1 MFFKRL
7 IKNKLTVVGAVLITL
22 MALMAILSPWLTT
35 HDPYKM
41 DFKQRL
47 NPPSQDHFLGTD
59 EYGRDVY
66 SRIVLGS
73 TVAMRVGFFSV
84 SLSLIL
90 GVLLGLFSG
99 YYGGWTDSIIMRIMD
114 AVVTFP
120 TLLLAIGIMAVLGPG
135 LINLMIAIGVVY
147 TPRFARVV
155 RSSVLSIREKEYIE
169 AARVTGCN
177 NFSIIFQHILP
188 NCWPPVIILSTIN
201 FGYAILWEAALS
213 YLGLGAPPP
222 TPSWGSVLSEGKDFM
237 VIAPW
242 LTTFPGIAIAFVV
255 LGLNLF
261 GDGLRDVLDP
271 RLKE

>member
-1 MFFKRL
+1 VFFKRL
-7 IKNKLTVVGAVLITL
+7 IKNKLTVVGAVLITI
-22 MALMAILSPWLTT
+22 MALMSILSPWLTT

-41 DFKQRL
+41 DFQQRL
-47 NPPSQDHFLGTD
+47 KPPSLEHFLGTD

-73 TVAMRVGFFSV
+73 TVAMKVGFFSV
-84 SLSLIL
+84 SLSLVLGIL
-90 GVLLGLFSG
+90 MGLFSG

-114 AVVTFP
+114 AIVTFP

-169 AARVTGCN
+169 AARVTGCS
-177 NFSIIFQHILP
+177 NFSIIFEHILP

-237 VIAPW
+237 IIAPW

>member
-1 MFFKRL
+1 VFVKRL
-7 IKNKLTVVGAVLITL
+7 IKNKLAVAGAVLVML
-22 MALMAILSPWLTT
+22 MALMAGLSPWLIT

-47 NPPSQDHFLGTD
+47 EAPSQDHLLGTD

-66 SRIVLGS
+66 SRIVQGS

-84 SLSLIL
+84 LISLVI
-90 GVLLGLFSG
+90 GILLGLFSG

-114 AVVTFP
+114 AIVTFP

-135 LINLMIAIGVVY
+135 LINLMLAIGVVY
-147 TPRFARVV
+147 TPRFSRVV

-169 AARVTGCN
+169 AARITGCG
-177 NFSIIFQHILP
+177 NFSILFKHILP
-188 NCWPPVIILSTIN
+188 NCWSPVIILSTIN

-237 VIAPW
+237 AIAPW

>member
-1 MFFKRL
+1 VFVKRL
-7 IKNKLTVVGAVLITL
+7 IKNKLAVAGAVLVIL
-22 MALMAILSPWLTT
+22 IALIAILSSWLVT
-35 HDPYKM
+35 HDPYRM

-47 NPPSQDHFLGTD
+47 KPPSQDHLLGTD

-73 TVAMRVGFFSV
+73 TVALRVGFFSV
-84 SLSLIL
+84 SLSLIA
-90 GVLLGLFSG
+90 GVLLGLFCG
-99 YYGGWTDSIIMRIMD
+99 YYGRWVDTIIMRIMD
-114 AVVTFP
+114 AIASFP

-135 LINLMIAIGVVY
+135 FINLMIAIGVVY
-147 TPRFARVV
+147 TPRFSRVV
-155 RSSVLSIREKEYIE
+155 RSSVLSVREKEYIE
-169 AARVTGCN
+169 AARITGCG
-177 NFSIIFQHILP
+177 NFSIMFEHILP

-222 TPSWGSVLSEGKDFM
+222 TPSWGSILSEGKDFM

-242 LTTFPGIAIAFVV
+242 LTTFPGIAIAIVV

>member
-7 IKNKLTVVGAVLITL
+7 IKNKLTVVGAVLITI
-22 MALMAILSPWLTT
+22 MALMAIFSPWLNT

-47 NPPSQDHFLGTD
+47 QAPSQEHYLGTD

-66 SRIVLGS
+66 SRIILGS
-73 TVAMRVGFFSV
+73 TVAMKVGFFSV
-84 SLSLIL
+84 SISLIF

-114 AVVTFP
+114 AIVTFP

-169 AARVTGCN
+169 AAKITGCN
-177 NFSIIFQHILP
+177 NFSIIFEHILP

-237 VIAPW
+237 IIAPW

>member
-1 MFFKRL
+1 VFFKRL